1 MQRQHQ
7 IEVEQLLEEKER
19 VLQEETN
26 ATIAGMNP
34 ISLCSLLSWVDGNK
48 LRLSVSVSTQKAP
61 FAYRVGQCTLMRV
74 LVHSRLSGNVHSSPF
89 FYFISALYRFTG

>member
-1 MQRQHQ
+1 MCVFVYISLLVGQVTCELGFSSMEQSHQRVIEEMQRQHQ

-34 ISLCSLLSWVDGNK
+34 IS
-48 LRLSVSVSTQKAP
+48 
-61 FAYRVGQCTLMRV
+61 
-74 LVHSRLSGNVHSSPF
+74 
-89 FYFISALYRFTG
+89 